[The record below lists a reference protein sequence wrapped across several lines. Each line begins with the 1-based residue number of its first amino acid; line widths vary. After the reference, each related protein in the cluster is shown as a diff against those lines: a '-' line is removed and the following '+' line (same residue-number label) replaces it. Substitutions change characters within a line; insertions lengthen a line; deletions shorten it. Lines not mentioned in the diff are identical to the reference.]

1 MQARQYSEFLNHT
14 IELIEEGRTL
24 PHRRRNAA
32 ADPAGFNE
40 LRGRIVE
47 RYPRLSQQQ
56 QQIATF
62 ALAHPET
69 MAMETADQLG
79 KRLAVQ
85 PSALVRFA
93 HALDYTGFREMKQ
106 RFKAHLLFRA
116 GDDGDGG
123 SRFPAADGQP
133 LQAAGIATELLSRGI
148 AELERLR
155 RELDADA
162 FRAAVALLRKAPQP
176 CVTAQH
182 LAYPMAAL
190 FAWALIRHGRPC
202 LMLDNTGGYALPQAA
217 LLRADDLLVAISIA
231 PYQPSVVQA
240 AQAHAER
247 GGKVLAITDTPLSPL
262 APHAAVLLELPCLTA
277 AGTTPLV
284 GLACIVQA
292 LAVAATGS
300 G

>member
-1 MQARQYSEFLNHT
+1 M
-14 IELIEEGRTL
+14 
-24 PHRRRNAA
+24 PHRRRDVP

-47 RYPRLSQQQ
+47 RYPGLSHQQ
-56 QQIATF
+56 QQIASF
-62 ALAHPET
+62 ALANPET

-79 KRLAVQ
+79 KRLGVQ

-93 HALDYTGFREMKQ
+93 HALDYSGFREMKQ
-106 RFKAHLLFRA
+106 RFKAHLLFRSGDA
-116 GDDGDGG
+116 GARPADVPTTAGG
-123 SRFPAADGQP
+123 SMEP
-133 LQAAGIATELLSRGI
+133 AGIASELLSRGI

-155 RELDADA
+155 RELDGNA
-162 FRAAVALLRKAPQP
+162 FRAAVELLRAAPQP

-190 FAWALIRHGRPC
+190 LAWSLIRHGRPC
-202 LMLDNTGGYALPQAA
+202 LMLDNTGGYALPQAG

-240 AQAHAER
+240 VQAHAER

-262 APHAAVLLELPCLTA
+262 APHATVLLELPCLAA

-284 GLACIVQA
+284 GLTCIVQA
-292 LAVAATGS
+292 LAIAAGD
-300 G
+300 GA

>member
-1 MQARQYSEFLNHT
+1 MPNRKREPF
-14 IELIEEGRTL
+14 
-24 PHRRRNAA
+24 

-69 MAMETADQLG
+69 MAMETAEQLAT
-79 KRLAVQ
+79 RLGVQ

-93 HALDYTGFREMKQ
+93 HALDYAGFRAMRQ
-106 RFKAHLLFRA
+106 RFKTHLLFRTTDA
-116 GDDGDGG
+116 GTRPTAAPAVG
-123 SRFPAADGQP
+123 PAAAETV
-133 LQAAGIATELLSRGI
+133 LQAVVESGI

-155 RELDADA
+155 RNLDGTA
-162 FRAAVALLRKAPQP
+162 FRAAVELLRDAPQP

-190 FAWALIRHGRPC
+190 FAWSLIRHGRQC
-202 LMLDNTGGYALPQAA
+202 LLLDNTGGYALPQSM
-217 LLRADDLLVAISIA
+217 LLRPGDLLVAISVA

-247 GGKVLAITDTPLSPL
+247 GGKVLAITDTALSPL
-262 APHAAVLLELPCLTA
+262 APHATVLLELPCLD
-277 AGTTPLV
+277 AGSATPLT
-284 GLACIVQA
+284 GLTCVVQA
-292 LAVAATGS
+292 LVEASMSTT
-300 G
+300 